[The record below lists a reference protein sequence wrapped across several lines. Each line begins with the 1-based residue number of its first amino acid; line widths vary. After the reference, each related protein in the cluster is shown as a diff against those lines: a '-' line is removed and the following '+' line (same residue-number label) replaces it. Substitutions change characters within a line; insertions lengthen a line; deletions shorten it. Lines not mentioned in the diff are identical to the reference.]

1 MIGENKSIKVHV
13 PATTANLGP
22 GFDCLG
28 MALDLWNTVVFSI
41 SDQTNIQI
49 QGEGSNQ
56 IKADKSN
63 LVYSSAIRLFEEIG
77 TKAPEIDIR
86 CQNNIPLARGLGSS
100 AAAIVAG
107 LIGANALADNPLS
120 EMELLKIATNIEGHA
135 DNVAPAILG
144 GFQIV
149 AQTEENLIASSVSI
163 PEELMAVVFIPDMP
177 MPTDKARSILASDIS
192 LEDTIFNLSRVAL
205 LVNSFSNNNLENLMT
220 ATEDK
225 IHQPKR
231 SEMFP
236 AMKYVFRAARSSGA
250 LAVFL
255 SGGGSSVTALANSRF
270 LTIGYEMSDAADKVG
285 VPGQVKILRPST
297 YGGYTSESYLEE
309 Q

>member
-1 MIGENKSIKVHV
+1 
-13 PATTANLGP
+13 
-22 GFDCLG
+22 
-28 MALDLWNTVVFSI
+28 
-41 SDQTNIQI
+41 
-49 QGEGSNQ
+49 
-56 IKADKSN
+56 
-63 LVYSSAIRLFEEIG
+63 
-77 TKAPEIDIR
+77 
-86 CQNNIPLARGLGSS
+86 
-100 AAAIVAG
+100 
-107 LIGANALADNPLS
+107 
-120 EMELLKIATNIEGHA
+120 
-135 DNVAPAILG
+135 
-144 GFQIV
+144 
-149 AQTEENLIASSVSI
+149 
-163 PEELMAVVFIPDMP
+163 

-255 SGGGSSVTALANSRF
+255 SGGGSSETALANSRF

>member
-41 SDQTNIQI
+41 SAQTNIQI

-107 LIGANALADNPLS
+107 LIGANALADSPLS
-120 EMELLKIATNIEGHA
+120 EMELLKIATSIEGHA

-177 MPTDKARSILASDIS
+177 MPTDNARSILAS
-192 LEDTIFNLSRVAL
+192 
-205 LVNSFSNNNLENLMT
+205 
-220 ATEDK
+220 
-225 IHQPKR
+225 
-231 SEMFP
+231 
-236 AMKYVFRAARSSGA
+236 
-250 LAVFL
+250 
-255 SGGGSSVTALANSRF
+255 
-270 LTIGYEMSDAADKVG
+270 
-285 VPGQVKILRPST
+285 
-297 YGGYTSESYLEE
+297 
-309 Q
+309 

>member
-49 QGEGSNQ
+49 RGEGSNQ

-107 LIGANALADNPLS
+107 LIGANALADSPLS
-120 EMELLKIATNIEGHA
+120 EMELLKIATSIEGHA

-177 MPTDKARSILASDIS
+177 MPT
-192 LEDTIFNLSRVAL
+192 DTIFNLSRVAL

-285 VPGQVKILRPST
+285 VPGQV
-297 YGGYTSESYLEE
+297 
-309 Q
+309 